1 MEKVTI
7 GINGKDRIEV
17 EKGTFVYEIAKK
29 IQKYYKTE
37 IVIAKSGNVLIELGS
52 RIEKSMDIDF
62 IDLTNQDGI
71 YVYSRS
77 LSLVMVKAIKDLFGI
92 ETKISIEHSI
102 NGNLYCEVKG
112 DNITVDNEFLN
123 KVKKEMQMT
132 IDRNM
137 PIERIMLSSDD
148 AMEYASKYGMEDKTR
163 LLRYRRVSYVNVYKL
178 GDFYDYYYGYMLPFT
193 GMLKIFD
200 LALYENGF
208 LLRMPT
214 AKNPYEP
221 SSYDNFEKISAVFM
235 EQLRWCNLMGVK
247 CIADLNDVIAD
258 GKFADLVRINEALHE
273 KKIAQIADKITEKAD
288 KVKIVLIA
296 GPSSS
301 GKTSFAQRLCVQL
314 SVNGIKPHAIGMD
327 DYFINRDQTP
337 LGDDGRPDFEN
348 LNALDLVKFND
359 DLNKLISGEEALI
372 PSYDFI
378 TGKRRAGGRK
388 MRLHKGEIIVVEGI
402 HGLNDELT
410 KNIADENKFKIFVSP
425 MTQLNVDAHKCIST
439 SDSRL
444 IRRIVRDYQFRG
456 NSAAATIESWH
467 KVRQGEEKNIFPYQ
481 ENADIIFNSATV
493 YELSVLK
500 AFIVPLLYKIDRTM
514 PEYITANRLIKFME
528 YFLCAGTDAIPNN
541 SLIKEFVGGSVF
553 NV

>member
-1 MEKVTI
+1 
-7 GINGKDRIEV
+7 
-17 EKGTFVYEIAKK
+17 
-29 IQKYYKTE
+29 
-37 IVIAKSGNVLIELGS
+37 
-52 RIEKSMDIDF
+52 
-62 IDLTNQDGI
+62 
-71 YVYSRS
+71 
-77 LSLVMVKAIKDLFGI
+77 
-92 ETKISIEHSI
+92 
-102 NGNLYCEVKG
+102 
-112 DNITVDNEFLN
+112 
-123 KVKKEMQMT
+123 
-132 IDRNM
+132 
-137 PIERIMLSSDD
+137 
-148 AMEYASKYGMEDKTR
+148 
-163 LLRYRRVSYVNVYKL
+163 
-178 GDFYDYYYGYMLPFT
+178 
-193 GMLKIFD
+193 
-200 LALYENGF
+200 
-208 LLRMPT
+208 
-214 AKNPYEP
+214 
-221 SSYDNFEKISAVFM
+221 M

-500 AFIVPLLYKIDRTM
+500 AFIVPLLYKIDKTM